1 MVIHLPN
8 LGLPES
14 MLEQADNAEYQ
25 AKCQSCG
32 DMFQLDSLDPEDI
45 AVCPMCQQSVR
56 LGDAVILGCSNED
69 YDRARR
75 LLQIS
80 PSQNGTSPQIEQQKK
95 RGGNP
100 AFLNRNLA
108 IFVFRWFN

>member
-1 MVIHLPN
+1 MSGTFKASTLGMLKGKGTERMPMEHRQCQKGVPVMVIHLPN

-69 YDRARR
+69 Y
-75 LLQIS
+75 
-80 PSQNGTSPQIEQQKK
+80 
-95 RGGNP
+95 
-100 AFLNRNLA
+100 
-108 IFVFRWFN
+108 